1 MCQTECQ
8 AKREQQKLAMKLKLK
23 FGDENEER
31 GLTEQIDVKTRSKMA
46 NRKESIQSEKKSEKT
61 KRVTA

>member
-1 MCQTECQ
+1 
-8 AKREQQKLAMKLKLK
+8 MKLKLK